1 MKKAF
6 QVILKPDAT
15 QVNLIQRTYGCVRR
29 VYNHFLARRIEHYQA
44 TGKTLSYNKCSAELT
59 VLKQQ
64 EETIWLAEV
73 DKFAL
78 QNALSDLDEAF
89 QNFFA
94 SCKKPKSQQIG
105 FPKFKSKHS
114 SKKKYRSNFTNNNIR
129 IEDNQIK
136 LPKLGWVKFEAS
148 QEIVGQIINVCITET
163 ASGLF
168 RASVLC
174 ETQIKP
180 LEKTGQQIGIDLGL
194 STFATLNT
202 GEKIENP
209 KYYRKM
215 QRKLRKANQRLSRC
229 TKDSKRY
236 KRAKTKLAKIHE
248 SIANQRSNFLHQTSF
263 ALVEDHDLICLES
276 LAVSNMVKN
285 HNLSKSIMD
294 ASWSSFVRMIKYKAE
309 WYGKTVVQVERFYP
323 SSKRCSSADCD
334 YQAKFLPLKVRD
346 WTCPQC
352 GTHHDR
358 DVNAAQNLKKRGLE
372 ILEHWVAVGTT
383 PEGCAIHPKG
393 LRETPVPRQ
402 SRRRGANKNAR
413 GKAVKPASGSVE
425 STSDTTEVDTVLDET

>member
-1 MKKAF
+1 
-6 QVILKPDAT
+6 
-15 QVNLIQRTYGCVRR
+15 
-29 VYNHFLARRIEHYQA
+29 
-44 TGKTLSYNKCSAELT
+44 
-59 VLKQQ
+59 
-64 EETIWLAEV
+64 LAEV

-129 IEDNQIK
+129 IEGNQIK

-168 RASVLC
+168 RASILC
-174 ETQIKP
+174 ETQIEQ

-215 QRKLRKANQRLSRC
+215 QRKLRKANQQLSRCLGPTAAPDGPGRC

-263 ALVEDHDLICLES
+263 ALVEDYDLICLES

-294 ASWSSFVRMIKYKAE
+294 ASWGNFVRMIKYKAE

-323 SSKRCSSADCD
+323 SSKRCSAADCD
-334 YQAKFLPLKVRD
+334 YQAKFLPLKVRE

-352 GTHHDR
+352 GANHDR

-372 ILEHWVAVGTT
+372 ILEHWVTVRTT
-383 PEGCAIHPKG
+383 PEGCLVHSKG
-393 LRETPVPRQ
+393 LRETPAPRQ
-402 SRRRGANKNAR
+402 SRRRGANKNVR
-413 GKAVKPASGSVE
+413 GKADKPASGNIE
-425 STSDTTEVDTVLDET
+425 LTSDIAEVDAVLVEARISGFQP